1 MRPLETALSNGPLCF
16 SLGFHCVPL
25 VFLCASLVCLCVSI
39 ALLWFPQAFPLV
51 SQYFP
56 WLSNAFPSL
65 FPDVPM
71 HVLGFPM
78 HFHLFFYDFP
88 WFPGTL
94 SSFETS
100 GIAWGLGPVALC
112 YPLLPLVTLCY
123 RAGFPPCLRF
133 CTIWGNFET
142 AGTLTLYNTN

>member
-1 MRPLETALSNGPLCF
+1 MLFLGFPLR
-16 SLGFHCVPL
+16 SLGFPLRFLGLPVRFHCFAL
-25 VFLCASLVCLCVSI
+25 VFPRRFH
-39 ALLWFPQAFPLV
+39 WFPNTFHGCPMRFLRFFLA
-51 SQYFP
+51 
-56 WLSNAFPSL
+56 
-65 FPDVPM
+65 VPM

-88 WFPGTL
+88 WFPSTL

-100 GIAWGLGPVALC
+100 GITWGLGAVALC
-112 YPLLPLVTLCY
+112 YPLLPFVTLCY
-123 RAGFPPCLRF
+123 RAGFPPGLRF

>member
-1 MRPLETALSNGPLCF
+1 
-16 SLGFHCVPL
+16 
-25 VFLCASLVCLCVSI
+25 
-39 ALLWFPQAFPLV
+39 
-51 SQYFP
+51 
-56 WLSNAFPSL
+56 
-65 FPDVPM
+65 M

-78 HFHLFFYDFP
+78 PFHWFFYAFP
-88 WFPGTL
+88 WFPGNL

-100 GIAWGLGPVALC
+100 GIAWGLGAVALC

-123 RAGFPPCLRF
+123 RAGFPPGLRF